1 MTSRLLIVPKYN
13 YVEIIKKAILHNIN
27 SETRIPYFISHL
39 LFVFLEETINLKIKM
54 LDQVPFLPYVISAFI
69 GIGLAAA
76 TGFRV
81 FLPMFIVSLASYFHW
96 IPMNEHFDWLA
107 GLPTLITTGIAT
119 IVEILA
125 YYIPFIDHLLDTI
138 SIPMATVAGSI
149 LFASQFADLGT
160 FPQWALALIAGG
172 GTAATI
178 SSGFAGIRAASTATT
193 GGLGNSVV
201 GTTETAGAGIMSVLA
216 IAMPIIAAVFA
227 IILLIVVIFFGRK
240 AWKKLRGDKKI
251 SENL

>member
-1 MTSRLLIVPKYN
+1 MLDS
-13 YVEIIKKAILHNIN
+13 
-27 SETRIPYFISHL
+27 IPYF
-39 LFVFLEETINLKIKM
+39 
-54 LDQVPFLPYVISAFI
+54 PYIISAFI

-81 FLPMFIVSLASYFHW
+81 FLPMFAVSLASYMHW
-96 IPMNEHFDWLA
+96 IPMSGNFEWLS
-107 GLPTLITTGIAT
+107 GLPALITTGIAT

-125 YYIPFIDHLLDTI
+125 YYIPYVDHLLDTL
-138 SIPMATVAGSI
+138 SVPLATVAGSV

-178 SSGFAGIRAASTATT
+178 SSGFAGTRAASTAST

-201 GTTETAGAGIMSVLA
+201 ATTETAGAGIMSFLAMAAPFLAAICA
-216 IAMPIIAAVFA
+216 IALV
-227 IILLIVVIFFGRK
+227 IVVFVLGRK
-240 AWKKLRGDKKI
+240 IWRRFRKADAPT
-251 SENL
+251 

>member
-1 MTSRLLIVPKYN
+1 MLDN
-13 YVEIIKKAILHNIN
+13 
-27 SETRIPYFISHL
+27 IPYFS
-39 LFVFLEETINLKIKM
+39 
-54 LDQVPFLPYVISAFI
+54 YVISAFI

-81 FLPMFIVSLASYFHW
+81 FLPMFIVSLASYFNW
-96 IPMNEHFDWLA
+96 IPMNEQFEWLA

-119 IVEILA
+119 VAEILA
-125 YYIPFIDHLLDTI
+125 YYIPFIDHLLDTV

-149 LFASQFADLGT
+149 LFASQFTELGT
-160 FPQWALALIAGG
+160 FPQWAMALIAGG

-201 GTTETAGAGIMSVLA
+201 GTTETAGAGLMSVLA
-216 IAMPIIAAVFA
+216 MAAPVIAAIFA
-227 IILLIVVIFFGRK
+227 VIILILVIVFGRK
-240 AWKKLRGDKKI
+240 ALKKLRGSKNKSVD
-251 SENL
+251 L

>member
-1 MTSRLLIVPKYN
+1 
-13 YVEIIKKAILHNIN
+13 
-27 SETRIPYFISHL
+27 
-39 LFVFLEETINLKIKM
+39 M
-54 LDQVPFLPYVISAFI
+54 LDNVPYLPYLLSAFI

-76 TGFRV
+76 SGFRV
-81 FLPMFIVSLASYFHW
+81 FLPMFAVSLASYMHW
-96 IPMNEHFDWLA
+96 IPMNENFEWLS

-138 SIPMATVAGSI
+138 SVPMATIAGSV

-178 SSGFAGIRAASTATT
+178 SSGFAGLRAASTATT

-201 GTTETAGAGIMSVLA
+201 GTAETAGAGIMAFLA
-216 IAMPIIAAVFA
+216 MAAPIIAGICA
-227 IILLIVVIFFGRK
+227 ILIVIGVILFGRK
-240 AWKKLRGDKKI
+240 LWRKFRKNKELPQQT
-251 SENL
+251 

>member
-1 MTSRLLIVPKYN
+1 
-13 YVEIIKKAILHNIN
+13 
-27 SETRIPYFISHL
+27 
-39 LFVFLEETINLKIKM
+39 M
-54 LDQVPFLPYVISAFI
+54 LDNIPFLPYIISAFI

-81 FLPMFIVSLASYFHW
+81 FLPMFAVSLASYLHW
-96 IPMNEHFDWLA
+96 IPMNDHFEWLA

-119 IVEILA
+119 IVEILS
-125 YYIPFIDHLLDTI
+125 YYIPLIDNLLDTI
-138 SIPMATVAGSI
+138 SIPMATIAGSV

-201 GTTETAGAGIMSVLA
+201 GTTETAGAGIMAVLA
-216 IAMPIIAAVFA
+216 MMAPIIAAVCT
-227 IILLIVVIFFGRK
+227 IILIILIVFFGRK
-240 AWKKLRGDKKI
+240 AWRKLRKNKNVI
-251 SENL
+251 HHT

>member
-1 MTSRLLIVPKYN
+1 
-13 YVEIIKKAILHNIN
+13 
-27 SETRIPYFISHL
+27 
-39 LFVFLEETINLKIKM
+39 M
-54 LDQVPFLPYVISAFI
+54 LDNVPYLPYILSAFI

-81 FLPMFIVSLASYFHW
+81 FLPMFAVSMASYLHW
-96 IPMNEHFDWLA
+96 IPMNENFEWLA

-119 IVEILA
+119 IAEILA

-138 SIPMATVAGSI
+138 SVPMAGVAGSV

-193 GGLGNSVV
+193 GGLGNSIV
-201 GTTETAGAGIMSVLA
+201 GTTETAGAGIMTVLA
-216 IAMPIIAAVFA
+216 MAVPIIAAICAV
-227 IILLIVVIFFGRK
+227 ILVILVIVFGRR
-240 AWKKLRGDKKI
+240 AWRRLRGGNKDLV
-251 SENL
+251 NHT

>member
-1 MTSRLLIVPKYN
+1 
-13 YVEIIKKAILHNIN
+13 
-27 SETRIPYFISHL
+27 
-39 LFVFLEETINLKIKM
+39 M
-54 LDQVPFLPYVISAFI
+54 LDNVPYLPYVLSAFI

-81 FLPMFIVSLASYFHW
+81 FLPMFAVSLASYLHW
-96 IPMNEHFDWLA
+96 IPMNEQFEWLA

-125 YYIPFIDHLLDTI
+125 YYIPFIDHLLDTV
-138 SIPMATVAGSI
+138 SVPMATAAGSV

-216 IAMPIIAAVFA
+216 MAAPVIAGICAIALVILVIIV
-227 IILLIVVIFFGRK
+227 GRK
-240 AWKKLRGDKKI
+240 AWRKLRNKDVI
-251 SENL
+251 DHT